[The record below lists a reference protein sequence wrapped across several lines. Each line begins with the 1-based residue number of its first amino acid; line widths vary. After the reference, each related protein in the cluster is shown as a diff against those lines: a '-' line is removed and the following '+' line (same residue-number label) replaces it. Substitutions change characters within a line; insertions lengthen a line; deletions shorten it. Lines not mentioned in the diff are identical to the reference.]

1 MIIRDKETFDVFKQI
16 IDNARDNLP
25 NYNTETGDKIIKE
38 NILPLIKENERLPFE
53 YDDFYLARLKTFK
66 LVLNDNMSFES
77 MGKVL
82 NNMEYIL
89 DTARHLKTFELI
101 YDNRNDP
108 SIILSGVTNFLYHVS
123 NSVSTFNLSN
133 ISVDKLEESFFY
145 SKFELSNVNL
155 NNTNINDLNLFRSI
169 RPTTQVSLI
178 NNDYFTSQHKN
189 EILNFAIKENRRLT
203 VSSNNPVEQESCNEI
218 NEILYMFN
226 PNLYDN
232 NYNRQ
237 DIHEI
242 NLSTFIK
249 NNKIITDNMYLLN
262 YKQFNKYNNISESYD
277 NKKTIYIYADKNINF
292 KELFALS
299 NDVNNINDTLQNEQL
314 SLMILGE
321 KNDVINTLDTG
332 LKAEGTIYDVEKMK
346 DLNMK
351 ELKNKNIKYISFKS
365 NYGNEYQKKFYKFK
379 ELDVIQKKIHAIEK
393 KVMPFFLNQKNITEK
408 EIFTRLYLELGRT
421 MEYDDN
427 ACALI
432 EKGNR
437 NEIENN
443 IVSNSQNLTAGILN
457 KKTVCAGFADI
468 IQRICADFNIEADFV
483 AANDRQGGGH
493 AWNRV
498 KLDGKYYFVD
508 LTWDLDNIK
517 KSKTPKLEYFLKS
530 LKDFKHEEYTNY
542 PQNFQNEFD
551 ITKCECNESIS
562 YYEEKMLFNKANQ
575 NVVGFTLEKLNDI
588 ANEFSKILKPAN
600 SKDIS
605 VKEEN
610 YKNNENDKTQSARK
624 QQVLNE
630 LNKELNRIDQL
641 ENIQNDLDNQ
651 NTIQPTEININ
662 EKISDVNISNISNIS
677 NNSNIQ
683 KNKIDIT
690 DNMDDFDY

>member
-1 MIIRDKETFDVFKQI
+1 
-16 IDNARDNLP
+16 
-25 NYNTETGDKIIKE
+25 
-38 NILPLIKENERLPFE
+38 
-53 YDDFYLARLKTFK
+53 
-66 LVLNDNMSFES
+66 
-77 MGKVL
+77 
-82 NNMEYIL
+82 
-89 DTARHLKTFELI
+89 
-101 YDNRNDP
+101 
-108 SIILSGVTNFLYHVS
+108 
-123 NSVSTFNLSN
+123 
-133 ISVDKLEESFFY
+133 
-145 SKFELSNVNL
+145 
-155 NNTNINDLNLFRSI
+155 
-169 RPTTQVSLI
+169 
-178 NNDYFTSQHKN
+178 
-189 EILNFAIKENRRLT
+189 
-203 VSSNNPVEQESCNEI
+203 
-218 NEILYMFN
+218 
-226 PNLYDN
+226 
-232 NYNRQ
+232 
-237 DIHEI
+237 
-242 NLSTFIK
+242 
-249 NNKIITDNMYLLN
+249 
-262 YKQFNKYNNISESYD
+262 
-277 NKKTIYIYADKNINF
+277 
-292 KELFALS
+292 
-299 NDVNNINDTLQNEQL
+299 
-314 SLMILGE
+314 
-321 KNDVINTLDTG
+321 
-332 LKAEGTIYDVEKMK
+332 
-346 DLNMK
+346 
-351 ELKNKNIKYISFKS
+351 
-365 NYGNEYQKKFYKFK
+365 
-379 ELDVIQKKIHAIEK
+379 
-393 KVMPFFLNQKNITEK
+393 
-408 EIFTRLYLELGRT
+408 

-562 YYEEKMLFNKANQ
+562 YYEEKMLINKANQ